1 MVDRYTKAALT
12 VIAVCLAIIA
22 AVVAEASMLNQL
34 GFALEEFLKP
44 LDLSVL
50 GSEFILSF
58 D

>member
-1 MVDRYTKAALT
+1 
-12 VIAVCLAIIA
+12 
-22 AVVAEASMLNQL
+22 MLNQL

-50 GSEFILSF
+50 GSEFILRF